1 MYNKNIPLRKKNRLQ
16 NSTGSKILFTIIFV
30 VFAVGIGMAIR
41 PWIQEKPAIASN
53 NEISEIENSE
63 VSVSQPINQN
73 EDINSFE
80 QIASS
85 ESEQPINSDPSTEL
99 TRLSNGVEMTIS
111 NFRREGEYIK
121 IDICFDMIDSSDW
134 MLDFKPTV
142 LIFGNEQTFR
152 KGAKNIS
159 WQQASEGQ
167 MGYRC
172 DTAKFDVPSYADDG
186 DFTLVISQ
194 LTAPP
199 REGEGCDF
207 YLNQV
212 QPKLDAQGT
221 GITFSCTNEG
231 WGAIITIENKPSD
244 MSIEEA
250 EQMVL
255 DPQFYAYPG
264 HWEFTFRLGD

>member
-1 MYNKNIPLRKKNRLQ
+1 MFNKNIPLRQKNKPQ
-16 NSTGSKILFTIIFV
+16 YSTGSKILYSIIFV
-30 VFAVGIGMAIR
+30 VFAVGIGMVIR
-41 PWIQEKPAIASN
+41 PWLQEKPAIASN
-53 NEISEIENSE
+53 SEIEITK
-63 VSVSQPINQN
+63 VSVSPPIIQN
-73 EDINSFE
+73 EDINTFE
-80 QIASS
+80 QIASEEDE
-85 ESEQPINSDPSTEL
+85 ESGIPNTPTEL
-99 TRLSNGVEMTIS
+99 TQLSNGVEMTIS

-121 IDICFDMIDSSDW
+121 IDICFDMIDPSDW

-142 LIFGNEQTFR
+142 LIFGNEQVFM

-172 DTAKFDVPSYADDG
+172 DTVKFDVPAYADG
-186 DFTLVISQ
+186 GEFTLVISQ

-212 QPKLDAQGT
+212 QPKLDAQGA
-221 GITFSCTNEG
+221 GITFNCTNEG
-231 WGAIITIENKPSD
+231 WGAIINIEDKPSD

-250 EQMVL
+250 EQIVL
-255 DPQFYAYPG
+255 DPQNYAYPG